1 MQSVGPSAIGVNH
14 IGLRL
19 VVLVIGQSFTGGSII
34 ALRKS
39 GSILALAALLSA
51 CGGGGGS
58 GSNVVSLPPGGGGAT
73 PAPTPAPGSTTC
85 SLQSRQNWAFEQINE
100 WYLFP
105 ETLPASL
112 SPAPY
117 ATVQDYIDALT
128 ATARSQGRDRFFTY
142 ITSIADEEA
151 FLNSGATAG
160 FGIRLSYDSAS
171 SRVFVLDAFEGAPAL
186 AAGIDRGTEIL
197 AIGTSSSNLQTVTAL
212 FAQGGAAAV
221 SSALGPSTAGT
232 SRVLRFRDAAG
243 SETTTTISKADYD
256 LLPVSPR
263 YGIKIL
269 DNGGT
274 RTGYINLRTFIDSAE
289 PQLRDA
295 FAQFRA
301 AGVTDLVVDLRYN
314 GGGLVRTA
322 QLFADLMGR
331 NRFASDL
338 LSVTRFRPSKASN
351 NETRNFQPRSESVAP
366 TRIAFIT
373 TGASASASE
382 LVINAMIPYLGADMA
397 LVGSN
402 TYGKPVGQVGLD
414 RSACDDRIRVIAFA
428 TENASGNSDYYNGL
442 AGSVA
447 NSCQAPDDLTLPLGD
462 PAEASTARALGFL
475 AGAACTP
482 ISSTSGGRLA
492 GQREAIT
499 PSAALP
505 RELLMPEQPTPA
517 QREVPGAF

>member
-1 MQSVGPSAIGVNH
+1 M
-14 IGLRL
+14 
-19 VVLVIGQSFTGGSII
+19 

-39 GSILALAALLSA
+39 GSILALVALLSA

-58 GSNVVSLPPGGGGAT
+58 GGNVVSLPPGGGGAT
-73 PAPTPAPGSTTC
+73 PAPTPAPGSDTC
-85 SLQSRQNWAFEQINE
+85 SLQSRQNWVSEQINE

-117 ATVQDYIDALT
+117 ATVQAYIDALT
-128 ATARSQGRDRFFTY
+128 ATARSQGRDRFFTH
-142 ITSIADEEA
+142 ITSIAEEEA
-151 FLNSGATAG
+151 FLSSGATAG
-160 FGIRLSYDSAS
+160 FGIRLSYDSAAA
-171 SRVFVLDAFEGAPAL
+171 RVFVLDAFEGAPAL

-197 AIGTSSSNLQTVTAL
+197 GIGTSSSNLQTVTAL

-243 SETTTTISKADYD
+243 AETTTTISKADYAIQ
-256 LLPVSPR
+256 PVSPR
-263 YGIKIL
+263 YGVRIL

-314 GGGLVRTA
+314 GGGLVRTG

-338 LSVTRFRPSKASN
+338 LSVTRFRPSKASF
-351 NETRNFQPRSESVAP
+351 NETRNFQPQPQSVAP

-373 TGASASASE
+373 TSASASASE

-402 TYGKPVGQVGLD
+402 SFGKPVGQIGLD
-414 RSACDDRIRVIAFA
+414 RAACDDRIRIVAFA
-428 TENASGNSDYYNGL
+428 TENAAGNSDYYSGL

-447 NSCQAPDDLTLPLGD
+447 NSCQAADDIAVPLGD
-462 PAEASTARALGFL
+462 PGEASTAQALGFL
-475 AGAACTP
+475 AGASCTP
-482 ISSTSGGRLA
+482 IAAAATGATA
-492 GQREAIT
+492 GARA
-499 PSAALP
+499 PAALP
-505 RELLMPEQPTPA
+505 RALLMPEQPTPA